1 MVVSVIG
8 YEIGTIIFTIII
20 IGFSI
25 KTTLDLTKK
34 EKNGR
39 STTTKWF

>member
-1 MVVSVIG
+1 MVVAVTG
-8 YEIGTIIFTIII
+8 YQIGTVIFTIVI

-25 KTTLDLTKK
+25 KTTLDLIKR

-39 STTTKWF
+39 

>member
-1 MVVSVIG
+1 MVVSVTE
-8 YEIGTIIFTIII
+8 YQIGTVIFTFII
-20 IGFSI
+20 IGLAI

-39 STTTKWF
+39 